1 MTQGY
6 GAREVPNIQ
15 LVFLNKGTQVYTL
28 YIDTVCEYYEDT
40 TSDDKYIKI
49 EWALINPQDY
59 EFILA
64 HQYTEILMYRAHI
77 IRSSETGED
86 ELYFPP
92 TMCFHSAEFEYI
104 LEPKGDPARWTLI
117 LRG

>member
-28 YIDTVCEYYEDT
+28 YIDMVCEYYEDT

-49 EWALINPQDY
+49 EWALINPQD
-59 EFILA
+59 
-64 HQYTEILMYRAHI
+64 
-77 IRSSETGED
+77 
-86 ELYFPP
+86 
-92 TMCFHSAEFEYI
+92 
-104 LEPKGDPARWTLI
+104 
-117 LRG
+117 